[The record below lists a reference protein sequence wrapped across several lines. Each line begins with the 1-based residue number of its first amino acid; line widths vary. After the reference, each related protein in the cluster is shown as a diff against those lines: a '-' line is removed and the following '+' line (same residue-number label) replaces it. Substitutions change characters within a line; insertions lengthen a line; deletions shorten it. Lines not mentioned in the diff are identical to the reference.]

1 MPHRVLAELPTSH
14 RIARAERSDLP
25 AIVAL
30 LTDDPLGSR
39 RENPD
44 DPAYAH
50 AFDAIN
56 EDPAQLLVVAL
67 AEDQQVVGTLQ
78 LTFVP
83 GLSRR
88 GTLRAQIES
97 VRVAE
102 TERGSGL
109 GTALF
114 DWAIDRARE
123 QGAGLVQL
131 TTDKSRPRAR
141 AFYERLGFV
150 ASHDGMKLT
159 L

>member
-1 MPHRVLAELPTSH
+1 MPHRVLADLPTFH
-14 RIARAERSDLP
+14 HIARADRSDLP

-30 LTDDPLGSR
+30 LTDDPLGSG

-50 AFDAIN
+50 AFDAIT

-67 AEDQQVVGTLQ
+67 TPDDRVVGTLQ

-102 TERGSGL
+102 AERGSGL

-114 DWAIDRARE
+114 EWAIGRARE

-150 ASHDGMKLT
+150 ASHDGMKLS